1 MKSIKTLWALFFA
14 LGLVFTSCSDDD
26 ASDDATNPV
35 VAPLVNEISVEI
47 DGVLWRGAIGTVTRE
62 AVATE
67 LIASKA
73 GSNIQVQ
80 IFIPTDSVNSFNI
93 PTSLATIIVRRNNS
107 ILSDSP
113 TGTML
118 LSRNDSIDI
127 SGTFNCS
134 VTSFSSND
142 TLILTKGAFEYSY

>member
-80 IFIPTDSVNSFNI
+80 ISFPPTALTPLTF
-93 PTSLATIIVRRNNS
+93 
-107 ILSDSP
+107 
-113 TGTML
+113 L
-118 LSRNDSIDI
+118 LLLLR
-127 SGTFNCS
+127 
-134 VTSFSSND
+134 
-142 TLILTKGAFEYSY
+142 